1 MLAFLKRSAA
11 GNVQKRSALRH
22 ILSANSQISVDLDLE
37 ELERIKNDNESSNWE
52 VEETLTNFS
61 DDLSRVIDSWTL
73 PLSEMAEEKSRHD
86 KQLAQDLANLI
97 GSSITIDGTSLGEIV
112 EQMMNGEDEH
122 MDESD
127 WLMARRVSGARDV
140 RSMFALDT
148 VTPADAGMVGQSEED
163 FQPTN
168 MNVEISVDSARMNE
182 LIEQAMWTFSD
193 AKDEV
198 EDSLNYFM
206 GEVSDLASDLE
217 EELEDTGDYV
227 METVDEIGDFV
238 KSTLMDEEAT

>member
-61 DDLSRVIDSWTL
+61 DDLARVIDSWTL
-73 PLSEMAEEKSRHD
+73 PLSEMAEEKSRLD

-112 EQMMNGEDEH
+112 EQMMNG
-122 MDESD
+122 
-127 WLMARRVSGARDV
+127 
-140 RSMFALDT
+140 
-148 VTPADAGMVGQSEED
+148 
-163 FQPTN
+163 
-168 MNVEISVDSARMNE
+168 
-182 LIEQAMWTFSD
+182 
-193 AKDEV
+193 
-198 EDSLNYFM
+198 
-206 GEVSDLASDLE
+206 
-217 EELEDTGDYV
+217 
-227 METVDEIGDFV
+227 
-238 KSTLMDEEAT
+238 

>member
-1 MLAFLKRSAA
+1 
-11 GNVQKRSALRH
+11 
-22 ILSANSQISVDLDLE
+22 
-37 ELERIKNDNESSNWE
+37 
-52 VEETLTNFS
+52 
-61 DDLSRVIDSWTL
+61 
-73 PLSEMAEEKSRHD
+73 MAEEKKRQD
-86 KQLAQDLANLI
+86 EQFAQDLAELI

-122 MDESD
+122 MDEAD
-127 WLMARRVSGARDV
+127 WLMARRVAGARDV

-148 VTPADAGMVGQSEED
+148 VTPADAGMVGQFEED

-168 MNVEISVDSARMNE
+168 LNVEISVDSVRMNE

-198 EDSLNYFM
+198 EDSLNYFL
-206 GEVSDLASDLE
+206 GEVNDLASELDE
-217 EELEDTGDYV
+217 EFEFIEDNV
-227 METVDEIGDFV
+227 METVDEVGDFV

>member
-1 MLAFLKRSAA
+1 
-11 GNVQKRSALRH
+11 
-22 ILSANSQISVDLDLE
+22 
-37 ELERIKNDNESSNWE
+37 
-52 VEETLTNFS
+52 
-61 DDLSRVIDSWTL
+61 
-73 PLSEMAEEKSRHD
+73 
-86 KQLAQDLANLI
+86 
-97 GSSITIDGTSLGEIV
+97 
-112 EQMMNGEDEH
+112 
-122 MDESD
+122 MDEAD

-140 RSMFALDT
+140 RSMFALDS